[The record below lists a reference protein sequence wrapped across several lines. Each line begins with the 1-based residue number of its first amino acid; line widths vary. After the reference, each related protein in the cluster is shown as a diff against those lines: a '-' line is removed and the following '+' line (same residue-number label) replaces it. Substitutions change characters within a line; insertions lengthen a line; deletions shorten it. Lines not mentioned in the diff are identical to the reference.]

1 MTLDAERDGITPV
14 PQNEPANALII
25 SLHADP
31 VQPSGCIEGGGTHA
45 YVREMLRG
53 LAYKCRYA
61 SVVTR
66 HADPNLPA
74 DQRLSDFTAIH
85 RIQLG
90 EIAPI
95 DKRFLNTF
103 HDRTVKLIA
112 EIIHNQKWPIHILHG
127 VYWNS
132 GRAAMDLSCQFGI
145 PFVQTV
151 ISNGRRRLQQGYLDN
166 ADSRIEIET
175 ELYRAAAA
183 IFCIS
188 SEERNDLIHLYGVDP
203 DKLHVVGRPVPLPFR
218 YPAQG
223 NDGTPRYVD
232 LELEGT
238 YHDR

>member
-1 MTLDAERDGITPV
+1 MIPDTERDETAPI
-14 PQNEPANALII
+14 PQNETANVLII

-31 VQPSGCIEGGGTHA
+31 VQPSGAGEGGGTHA

-53 LAYKCRYA
+53 LALKCRYA

-74 DQRLSDFTAIH
+74 FQRLSDFTSIH
-85 RIQLG
+85 RIALG

-95 DKRFLNTF
+95 DKRFLNSF
-103 HDRTVKLIA
+103 HNHTVKLIA
-112 EIIHNQKWPIHILHG
+112 EIIQNQKWPIHILHG

-132 GRAAMDLSCQFGI
+132 GRAVMDLSRQFNV

-151 ISNGRRRLQQGYLDN
+151 ISNGKRRQQQGYWDN

-175 ELYRAAAA
+175 ELFHAASA

-188 SEERNDLIHLYGVDP
+188 TEESNDLIHLYSVNP
-203 DKLHVVGRPVPLPFR
+203 NKLHVVGRPVPLPFCC
-218 YPAQG
+218 PAQG
-223 NDGTPRYVD
+223 IDGTPRYVD
-232 LELEGT
+232 LALEGV
-238 YHDR
+238 YYEL